1 LKLSL
6 SILVPVHNIQAK
18 LHAGV
23 QRLLEVLAELGGSFE
38 VLLVDDGSTD
48 ATCEIADE
56 LARDFPQ
63 VKFLRQ
69 STALGWAAT
78 ISKHATEAVGEFLM
92 IHCGGAIAADDV
104 ISLWSLRHVI
114 STSAIRPSTPHNGKS
129 WRLDGE
135 SKGIEPTAD
144 KIHLTTLLDGCC
156 IHAQATKSSFL
167 LLRRQQLN
175 RLENC
180 LAAIPRSNRI
190 DSLQRQ
196 SVAVP
201 AAALG
206 TGIKPPSFLN
216 QLRTFALGE

>member
-1 LKLSL
+1 M
-6 SILVPVHNIQAK
+6 PVHNVQAK

-23 QRLLEVLAELGGSFE
+23 QRLLEVLAELGGRFE

-78 ISKHATEAVGEFLM
+78 ISKHATEAVGEFLL
-92 IHCGGAIAADDV
+92 IHCGGALAADDV
-104 ISLWSLRHVI
+104 ISLWRLRHVI
-114 STSAIRPSTPHNGKS
+114 STSANRPSTPNNGKS

-135 SKGIEPTAD
+135 SKGVEPDAD

-167 LLRRQQLN
+167 LLRRQHLN

-180 LAAIPRSNRI
+180 LAAIPRSSRI
-190 DSLQRQ
+190 DSVEHRG
-196 SVAVP
+196 AHAH
-201 AAALG
+201 AAPLG
-206 TGIKPPSFLN
+206 TGIKPPSFFN
-216 QLRTFALGE
+216 QLRAFTLGE